1 MSFLYPLGLLGL
13 IGIPILIIIYII
25 KSKYTE
31 QTVSSTYLW
40 ALSEKF
46 LKRKNPLSRLTGI
59 ISLILQILA
68 VILISLSIAHPI
80 IAIPNSANE
89 YCFIIDGSGSMNML
103 SDGETRF
110 ERGKSE
116 IAAIINDAAQGSVF
130 SLVYVGDD
138 TSTVYEKTDDKEQ
151 AMLLLGDLKVSYGE
165 ADLTKALGI
174 AQGYFNE
181 NPSALVYLISD
192 AEYEN
197 SSNVNVVNVAKGEE
211 NYAVSDIIHTHENG
225 TVELNGSVISYKS
238 DALLTVGLYIDGASE
253 PSDIESISAVGG
265 EKYTFTLS
273 ANADT
278 FSSLSVKISQSDA
291 LEFDNE
297 YIIYDLKRESS
308 YDTLIVSER
317 PYLIKAMLSQ
327 LLHAKIDVIKP
338 SEYSSQTGYGLY
350 IFDSVSPELI
360 DELPKDGSVW
370 LMNLDGSIDGAG
382 FSVQGEVTFES
393 SEVISLTDSSSST
406 AQALIKDLS
415 GNGMHITK
423 YVKCGFYRNFTTI
436 FSYKGNPIVFAGNS
450 TNGVREVVFAFDI
463 HNSNLPLLAD
473 YAVLM
478 RNLVNYSFPDMVE
491 NTAYESGKEAQIN
504 VVANCESI
512 KVESPLGNVT
522 YLDTSSAVA
531 SLPLTEAGVY
541 KVTMTV
547 AGSAKEFCIYSA
559 FAESER
565 APIQSESELILQG
578 YASSDGFDGK
588 YDPLVIIFIILAIIF
603 LADWMVYCYDK
614 YQLR

>member
-40 ALSEKF
+40 TLSEKF

-89 YCFIIDGSGSMNML
+89 YCFILDGSGSMNMI
-103 SDGETRF
+103 SDGKTRF
-110 ERGKSE
+110 ERGKEE
-116 IAAIINDAAQGSVF
+116 IASMIDSATPGSIF
-130 SLVYVGDD
+130 TLVYVGDD
-138 TSTVYEKTDDKEQ
+138 TSVVYEKTDDKEQ
-151 AMLLLGDLKVSYGE
+151 AELLLGELKASYNE
-165 ADLTKALGI
+165 ADLTAALGI

-181 NPSALVYLISD
+181 NPSALVYLVGD
-192 AEYEN
+192 TAYGQN
-197 SSNVNVVNVAKGEE
+197 TNVNVINVARGEE
-211 NYAVSDIIHTHENG
+211 NYAVSDVVYTHEDG
-225 TVELNGSVISYKS
+225 IVEIHGSVISYLS
-238 DALLTVGLYIDGASE
+238 DRELTVGLYINGSAE
-253 PSDIESISAVGG
+253 PSALESVFVTAG
-265 EKYTFTLS
+265 EKTAFTLS
-273 ANADT
+273 ANADS
-278 FSSLSVKISQSDA
+278 FSSLSVKISQDDSLA
-291 LEFDNE
+291 FDNE
-297 YIIYDLKRESS
+297 YVIYDMKSESS

-338 SEYSSQTGYGLY
+338 SEYTSQSGYGLY
-350 IFDSVSPELI
+350 IFDSVAPELI
-360 DELPKDGSVW
+360 EELPKDGSVW
-370 LMNLDGSIDGAG
+370 LMNLSGSVDGAG
-382 FSVQGEVTFES
+382 FSVQGEVAFES
-393 SEVISLTDSSSST
+393 SELLSLSESSSSV
-406 AQALIKDLS
+406 AQSLTKDLT
-415 GNGMHITK
+415 GNSIHITR
-423 YVKCGFYRNFTTI
+423 YVKCGFYRNFTTV
-436 FSYKGNPIVFAGNS
+436 FSYKGNPIVFAGN
-450 TNGVREVVFAFDI
+450 TTHGVREVVFAFDI
-463 HNSNLPLLAD
+463 HDSNLALLSD

-491 NTAYESGKEAQIN
+491 KTTYESGNDAQIN

-512 KVESPLGNVT
+512 RVESPLGNVT
-522 YLDTSSAVA
+522 YLDTSSASA

-541 KVTMTV
+541 KVKMTV

-565 APIQSESELILQG
+565 APVQSESEISLQG
-578 YASSDGFDGK
+578 DAGSEGFDGK

-603 LADWMVYCYDK
+603 LADWTVYCYDK